1 MQQSST
7 ICSLILY
14 IVMNTIIILEN
25 KIVYINSNETNFNVV
40 EMKQHV

>member
-14 IVMNTIIILEN
+14 IFMNTIIILEN
-25 KIVYINSNETNFNVV
+25 KIVYINSCETNFNVV